1 MGADKFASLMA
12 GHGELS
18 FLKVTL
24 LVEEKYHLLCV
35 ESGEQVFE
43 QKKKGYFL
51 SSLGKMGERDDS

>member
-51 SSLGKMGERDDS
+51 